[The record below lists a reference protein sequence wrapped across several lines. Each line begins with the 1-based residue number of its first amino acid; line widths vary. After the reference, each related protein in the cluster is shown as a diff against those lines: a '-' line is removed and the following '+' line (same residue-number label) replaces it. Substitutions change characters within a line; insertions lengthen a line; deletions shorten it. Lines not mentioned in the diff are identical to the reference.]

1 LVTIERYGG
10 GEFLKPSLVK
20 IPSQAPNKTATAA
33 RGDDDTT
40 IVGVYDIYCHP
51 TVRGER
57 TIGKSWGVA
66 EFWIQINFYPKM
78 LLGRLKNCS
87 KNGAMSF
94 GSTIIVKSE
103 PYYYCQYYQIMVEVT
118 LQSAAS
124 ISSCLHLSTLL

>member
-1 LVTIERYGG
+1 M
-10 GEFLKPSLVK
+10 
-20 IPSQAPNKTATAA
+20 PSQTLSKTTAAAA

-57 TIGKSWGVA
+57 TIGKSWGLLN
-66 EFWIQINFYPKM
+66 FGFKKIFIQKLP
-78 LLGRLKNCS
+78 LGRLKNRS

-103 PYYYCQYYQIMVEVT
+103 PYYY
-118 LQSAAS
+118 
-124 ISSCLHLSTLL
+124 